1 MAGNSSTTI
10 RALPGQEPH
19 REERSALSTTGASGL
34 PCAPIFKLGSWTES
48 IRSIMTNSTKETVGT
63 AQVAHIDGA
72 SCGKSAVNARLIFAC
87 VVFCAASFVFGYDD
101 KLISPVAAL
110 PAFVEKYQGPNPATG
125 RLVLTARNQDLVFSL
140 PLIGAVVGG
149 LLSSP
154 LNYHLGRKWP
164 LIVAYVVSIGG
175 GLLQV
180 FAPNL
185 GAFVGGRFINGVAMG
200 IAMATAPLYLSDVVP
215 ASMRGRSV
223 SSINILNL
231 TSGVV
236 GTVIVWGTQRIGGR
250 ASYQIPL
257 AIQSAI
263 PLVLLL
269 LTLSAPESP
278 VWLVSKNRLGQARIN
293 LRKLRGF
300 TDGQV
305 DDEICLMQ
313 RSEKEAREL
322 RAQVKFWHIFKRQH
336 LRRTLVAGSF
346 YSLNQISGV
355 ILSTTYTT
363 VFLTQLGIGDP
374 FSLTI
379 IASCC
384 TLAGT
389 IAAPLV
395 IDRAGR
401 RPTAFFG
408 MTILFTIDLIA
419 GILAF
424 FPSNNHATLAI
435 AALSFIFNFFW
446 ASSFYSLSAL
456 MPAEMVTPKLRHH
469 TMSYTIAC
477 QGLTAVITTLV
488 VPQLTSADAAGLGA
502 KLYLVFAGCM
512 AAIMIFFYH
521 YMPET
526 KGRTFFEIDEMY
538 AAKIPA
544 WKWRSYRPLSEGR
557 AVTEAVGSERT

>member
-1 MAGNSSTTI
+1 MTI
-10 RALPGQEPH
+10 SC
-19 REERSALSTTGASGL
+19 EEVVR
-34 PCAPIFKLGSWTES
+34 
-48 IRSIMTNSTKETVGT
+48 T
-63 AQVAHIDGA
+63 AQVKDIGDLAR
-72 SCGKSAVNARLIFAC
+72 GKGAVNGRLVFAC
-87 VVFCAASFVFGYDD
+87 AVFCAASFVFGYDD

-110 PAFVEKYQGPNPATG
+110 PAFVDKYQGPNPVTG

-140 PLIGAVVGG
+140 PLVGSILGG

-154 LNYHLGRKWP
+154 LNYYLGRKWP
-164 LIVAYVVSIGG
+164 VILAYVVSVGG

-185 GAFVGGRFINGVAMG
+185 GAFVGGRSINGVAMG
-200 IAMATAPLYLSDVVP
+200 IAMATAPLYLSEVVP

-223 SSINILNL
+223 TSINILNL

-236 GTVIVWGTQRIGGR
+236 GTVIVWGTQKLGGHL
-250 ASYQIPL
+250 SFQIPL

-263 PLVLLL
+263 PVILLL
-269 LTLSAPESP
+269 LTILVPESP
-278 VWLVSKNRLGQARIN
+278 MWLVAKNRLDEARAN
-293 LRKLRGF
+293 LRNLRGF
-300 TDGQV
+300 TDEQV
-305 DDEICLMQ
+305 DDELRLMQ
-313 RSEKEAREL
+313 LGKKETRQM
-322 RAQVKFWHIFKRQH
+322 RAQVKFWHIFKREH

-346 YSLNQISGV
+346 YSLNQVSGI
-355 ILSTTYTT
+355 ILSTTYAT
-363 VFLTQLGIGDP
+363 VFLTQLGVVDA
-374 FSLTI
+374 FSLTV

-389 IAAPLV
+389 IVAPLI

-408 MTILFTIDLIA
+408 MSILFVIDLIA
-419 GILAF
+419 GVLAF
-424 FPSNNHATLAI
+424 YPNNQHATLAV

-446 ASSFYSLSAL
+446 ASSFCSLAAL
-456 MPAEMVTPKLRHH
+456 MPSEMATPKLRHH

-477 QGLTAVITTLV
+477 QALTAVITTLV

-502 KLYLVFAGCM
+502 KTYLVFAGCM
-512 AAIMIFFYH
+512 AAILVFYFF

-526 KGRTFFEIDEMY
+526 RGRTFVEIDDMY

-544 WKWRSYRPLSEGR
+544 WKWRSYRPLADMKVSQEV
-557 AVTEAVGSERT
+557 VTSGKT